1 MPLSQSSR
9 VLAASLGSDWRSRL
23 ADFSA
28 KPVAAASIGQV
39 HQGILPDG
47 SRVAIKV
54 QFPGISKSIQS
65 DLGNLK
71 MLLAA
76 SALLPRGLYLDNTI
90 KVMQRELLDECDYQ
104 READCGRKFGQL
116 LRDDP
121 NFTVPEVIQ
130 DLTAGQV
137 LTAQWMEGVALGKV
151 QNQTQEWRDQVR
163 RLSSVANVGHVERGA
178 LTKGL
183 CVTGRDKHFTA
194 STQRVVRVP
203 THADGSQLEQLPLE

>member
-1 MPLSQSSR
+1 MLPPALEELFIRLQNRADYMPLSQSSR
-9 VLAASLGSDWRSRL
+9 VLASSLGPDWRSRL

-28 KPVAAASIGQV
+28 KPIAAASIGQV

-47 SRVAIKV
+47 QRVAIKV

-104 READCGRKFGQL
+104 REAECGQRFAQL
-116 LRDDP
+116 LKDDP
-121 NFTVPEVIQ
+121 HFTVPDIVP

-137 LTAQWMEGVALGKV
+137 LTAQWMQGVALGKV
-151 QNQTQEWRDQVR
+151 QNKSQEWRNKVCSLVQPCAVWDPQENSHSGIALAR
-163 RLSSVANVGHVERGA
+163 WPPTSSNW
-178 LTKGL
+178 L
-183 CVTGRDKHFTA
+183 
-194 STQRVVRVP
+194 
-203 THADGSQLEQLPLE
+203 